1 VNTPVPPAAT
11 VGHLFRHEAGRMA
24 AAVARLVGVGNLDL
38 VDDVV
43 QDSLVQAMEV
53 WKFGRLPDN
62 PAAWLMRAARNRA
75 IDVIRRQRTVRR
87 FAPEVADQ
95 LSTGWALQST
105 VDSAFLESEIA
116 DGELRLMFAL
126 CDGRLPAQTQVMVI
140 LKYLCGFG
148 VPELSQAFL
157 TGEAA
162 VEKRLARARTTLAEA
177 QPDGEER
184 QGSVVE
190 AVGFPRSARSRLAS
204 VTEPARLHAR
214 LPAVAQALYLMF
226 SEGYHG
232 SHPDAVVREELCAEA
247 LRLTRLLANHPVT
260 GTPAIFALLALM
272 CFLAARLGGRRDDS
286 GALLP
291 LDEQDRSR
299 WDPALLAGAWEA
311 LGRSAAGDHLT
322 EFHLQAAIAAKHA
335 AAADL
340 AATDWPGIVA
350 LYDQLFQ
357 QRPSPVVAL
366 NRAVAVGWAQGPD
379 VGLAAVDAIDEAA
392 RLEDYLFLSATR
404 ADLLRRAGRPAEAI
418 PHYQRARELA
428 RSEPER
434 RFFDRRLRECGQPSE
449 SGARAPT

>member
-1 VNTPVPPAAT
+1 
-11 VGHLFRHEAGRMA
+11 MA

-95 LSTGWALQST
+95 LSTEWALHAT

-116 DGELRLMFAL
+116 DSELRLMFAL
-126 CDGRLPAQTQVMVI
+126 CDARLPAQTQVMVI

-148 VPELSQAFL
+148 VPELAQAFL
-157 TGEAA
+157 MGESA

-177 QPDGEER
+177 QPADGA
-184 QGSVVE
+184 GDD
-190 AVGFPRSARSRLAS
+190 RLPA
-204 VTEPARLHAR
+204 VTEPARLPAR
-214 LPAVAQALYLMF
+214 MPAVAQALYLMF

-247 LRLTRLLANHPVT
+247 LRLGRLLANHPVT
-260 GTPAIFALLALM
+260 GTPAILALLALM
-272 CFLAARLGGRRDDS
+272 CFLGARLAGRRDDS

-291 LDEQDRSR
+291 LEEQDRTR
-299 WDPALLAGAWEA
+299 WNQDLLAGAWEA
-311 LGRSAAGDHLT
+311 LTRSAAGAELT

-335 AAADL
+335 EARDL
-340 AATDWPGIVA
+340 AATDWTAIVG
-350 LYDQLFQ
+350 LYDQLFR
-357 QRPSPVVAL
+357 QRPTPVVAL
-366 NRAVAVGWAQGPD
+366 NRAVAVGWAQGPEA
-379 VGLAAVDAIDEAA
+379 GLAALDAIDQAA
-392 RLEDYLFLSATR
+392 RLDDYLFLSATR
-404 ADLLRRAGRPAEAI
+404 ADLLRRAARPSEAV
-418 PHYQRARELA
+418 PHYQRALELA

-434 RFFDRRLRECGQPSE
+434 RFFERRLRECGQPSE
-449 SGARAPT
+449 SGERAPT

>member
-1 VNTPVPPAAT
+1 

-95 LSTGWALQST
+95 LSTEWALHST
-105 VDSAFLESEIA
+105 VDSAFLEREIA

-162 VEKRLARARTTLAEA
+162 VEKRLARARATLAEA
-177 QPDGEER
+177 QPDDGEER
-184 QGSVVE
+184 LPAVV
-190 AVGFPRSARSRLAS
+190 
-204 VTEPARLHAR
+204 EPARLHAR

-247 LRLTRLLANHPVT
+247 LRLARLLANHPVT

-272 CFLAARLGGRRDDS
+272 CFLAARLAGRRDDS

-311 LGRSAAGDHLT
+311 LGRAAAGDELT

-379 VGLAAVDAIDEAA
+379 AGLAAVDAIDEAA

-428 RSEPER
+428 RSDPER

-449 SGARAPT
+449 SGELAPT

>member
-1 VNTPVPPAAT
+1 
-11 VGHLFRHEAGRMA
+11 MA

-95 LSTGWALQST
+95 LSTEWALHST
-105 VDSAFLESEIA
+105 VDSAFLESEIP
-116 DGELRLMFAL
+116 DSELRLMFAL
-126 CDGRLPAQTQVMVI
+126 CDGRLPAQAQVMVI

-184 QGSVVE
+184 
-190 AVGFPRSARSRLAS
+190 LAS
-204 VTEPARLHAR
+204 VTEPARLQAR

-247 LRLTRLLANHPVT
+247 LRLARLLANHPVT

-272 CFLAARLGGRRDDS
+272 CFLAARLNGRRDDS

-299 WDPALLAGAWEA
+299 WDPALLAGAWES
-311 LGRSAAGDHLT
+311 LGRSAAGDQLT

-335 AAADL
+335 AAPDL
-340 AATDWPGIVA
+340 TATDWPGIVV
-350 LYDQLFQ
+350 LYDQLFH

-379 VGLAAVDAIDEAA
+379 AGLAAVDAIAEAA

-434 RFFDRRLRECGQPSE
+434 RFFDCRLRECGQPSE

>member
-1 VNTPVPPAAT
+1 VTNPEPPAAT

-43 QDSLVQAMEV
+43 QDSLLQAMEV

-95 LSTGWALQST
+95 LSTEWALHST

-116 DGELRLMFAL
+116 DSELRLMFAL
-126 CDGRLPAQTQVMVI
+126 CDGRLPGQTQVMVI

-177 QPDGEER
+177 AEGEER
-184 QGSVVE
+184 LA
-190 AVGFPRSARSRLAS
+190 AVTDPGRLQ
-204 VTEPARLHAR
+204 AR

-232 SHPDAVVREELCAEA
+232 SHPADVVREDLCAEA
-247 LRLTRLLANHPVT
+247 LRLCRLLADHPVT
-260 GTPAIFALLALM
+260 GSPEIFALLALM
-272 CFLAARLGGRRDDS
+272 CFLGSRIGGRRDDS

-291 LDEQDRSR
+291 LEEQDRSR
-299 WDPALLAGAWEA
+299 WDQALLAGAWEA
-311 LGRSAAGDHLT
+311 LSRSAAGDHLT

-335 AAADL
+335 SAASL

-350 LYDQLFQ
+350 LYDQLFDR
-357 QRPSPVVAL
+357 RPTPVVAL
-366 NRAVAVGWAQGPD
+366 NRAVAIGWAQGPD
-379 VGLAAVDAIDEAA
+379 AGLAALDAIDQAA

-404 ADLLRRAGRPAEAI
+404 ADLLRRAGRLADAI
-418 PHYQRARELA
+418 PHYQRAHELA
-428 RSEPER
+428 RSDPER
-434 RFFDRRLRECGQPSE
+434 QFFDRRLRECAQPSE
-449 SGARAPT
+449 SGERAPT

>member
-1 VNTPVPPAAT
+1 
-11 VGHLFRHEAGRMA
+11 MA

-95 LSTGWALQST
+95 LSTEWALHST

-116 DGELRLMFAL
+116 DSELRLMFAL
-126 CDGRLPAQTQVMVI
+126 CDGRLPAQAQVMVI

-177 QPDGEER
+177 QPDGSEER
-184 QGSVVE
+184 LP
-190 AVGFPRSARSRLAS
+190 AV
-204 VTEPARLHAR
+204 TDPARLQTR

-247 LRLTRLLANHPVT
+247 LRLARLLANHPVT

-272 CFLAARLGGRRDDS
+272 CFLAVRLGGRRDDS

-311 LGRSAAGDHLT
+311 LGRSAAGDQLT

-340 AATDWPGIVA
+340 AVTDWPGIVA

-379 VGLAAVDAIDEAA
+379 AGLAAVDAIAEAA

-404 ADLLRRAGRPAEAI
+404 ADLLRRAGRPAESI
-418 PHYQRARELA
+418 PHYHRARELA

>member
-1 VNTPVPPAAT
+1 MTTPDPPAAT

-95 LSTGWALQST
+95 LSTEWALHST

-116 DGELRLMFAL
+116 DSELRLMFSL

-148 VPELSQAFL
+148 VPELSQVFL

-162 VEKRLARARTTLAEA
+162 VEKRLARARATLAEVA
-177 QPDGEER
+177 GDEPLP
-184 QGSVVE
+184 
-190 AVGFPRSARSRLAS
+190 AVTDPSRLQ
-204 VTEPARLHAR
+204 AR

-232 SHPDAVVREELCAEA
+232 SHPDQVVREDLCAEA
-247 LRLTRLLANHPVT
+247 LRLSRLLADHPVT

-272 CFLAARLGGRRDDS
+272 CFLGARLAGRRDDS

-291 LDEQDRSR
+291 LEEQDRAR
-299 WDPALLAGAWEA
+299 WDQALLAAAWEA
-311 LGRSAAGDHLT
+311 LSRSAAGDQLT

-340 AATDWPGIVA
+340 AATDWPAIVA
-350 LYDQLFQ
+350 LYDRLFQ
-357 QRPSPVVAL
+357 QRPTPVVAL

-379 VGLAAVDAIDEAA
+379 AGLAAVDAIDEAA
-392 RLEDYLFLSATR
+392 RLEDYLFLAATR
-404 ADLLRRAGRPAEAI
+404 ADLLRRAGRLDEAI
-418 PHYQRARELA
+418 PHYRRARDLA
-428 RSEPER
+428 RSDPER
-434 RFFDRRLRECGQPSE
+434 RFFDRRLRECGQASE
-449 SGARAPT
+449 SGERAPT

>member
-1 VNTPVPPAAT
+1 
-11 VGHLFRHEAGRMA
+11 LA

-95 LSTGWALQST
+95 LSTEWALHST

-116 DGELRLMFAL
+116 DSELRLMFAL
-126 CDGRLPAQTQVMVI
+126 CDGRLPAQAQVMVI

-177 QPDGEER
+177 QPDGSEER
-184 QGSVVE
+184 LP
-190 AVGFPRSARSRLAS
+190 AV
-204 VTEPARLHAR
+204 TDPARLQTR

-232 SHPDAVVREELCAEA
+232 SHPDAVVREELCVEA
-247 LRLTRLLANHPVT
+247 LRLARLLANHPVT

-311 LGRSAAGDHLT
+311 LGRSAAGDQLT

-340 AATDWPGIVA
+340 AVTDWPGIVA

-379 VGLAAVDAIDEAA
+379 AGLAAVDAIAEAA

>member
-1 VNTPVPPAAT
+1 
-11 VGHLFRHEAGRMA
+11 MA

-95 LSTGWALQST
+95 LSTEWALHST

-116 DGELRLMFAL
+116 DSELRLMFAL
-126 CDGRLPAQTQVMVI
+126 CDGRLPAQAQVMVI

-177 QPDGEER
+177 QPDE
-184 QGSVVE
+184 
-190 AVGFPRSARSRLAS
+190 RLAE
-204 VTEPARLHAR
+204 VTDPARLQAR

-247 LRLTRLLANHPVT
+247 LRLARLLANHPVT

-311 LGRSAAGDHLT
+311 LGRSAAGDQLT

-340 AATDWPGIVA
+340 AVTDWPGIVA

-379 VGLAAVDAIDEAA
+379 AGLAAVDAIAESA

-404 ADLLRRAGRPAEAI
+404 ADLLRRAGRHAEAI